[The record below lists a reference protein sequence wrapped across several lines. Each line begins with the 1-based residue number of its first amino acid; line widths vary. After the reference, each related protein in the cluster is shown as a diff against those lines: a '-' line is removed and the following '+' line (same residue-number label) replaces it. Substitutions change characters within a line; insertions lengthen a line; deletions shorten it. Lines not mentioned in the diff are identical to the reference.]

1 MLRAVDFLF
10 DSNFFQSFTS
20 CHRIFVSFQL
30 YLFIKDLIFNILS
43 KGFVIFSA
51 FNATVVSHW
60 NHLSSLFFF
69 FFLLRFYFLSNKEN
83 QHSVFCDSNLFYRDE
98 SKEEKK
104 FTEGKIWGMQ
114 DNKAVGR
121 FGEHCNPPQW
131 GQGSRHGAPENLNFH
146 DFHMSREAI
155 SDLFFS

>member
-1 MLRAVDFLF
+1 MLRAIDFLF

-20 CHRIFVSFQL
+20 CHGIFVSFQL
-30 YLFIKDLIFNILS
+30 YLFIKDSIFNILS

-60 NHLSSLFFF
+60 NYLSSLFFF
-69 FFLLRFYFLSNKEN
+69 FFCC
-83 QHSVFCDSNLFYRDE
+83 VFIFCPIRRINIWSFAIQIY
-98 SKEEKK
+98 
-104 FTEGKIWGMQ
+104 FTEMSPRKKKNSLKGKSEGCEATKQLGGLGSTVIPPNGVKGSGM
-114 DNKAVGR
+114 
-121 FGEHCNPPQW
+121 EPQKI
-131 GQGSRHGAPENLNFH
+131 LDFH

>member
-1 MLRAVDFLF
+1 MLRAIDLLF

-20 CHRIFVSFQL
+20 CHGIFVSFQL
-30 YLFIKDLIFNILS
+30 YLFIKDLIFNIPS

-69 FFLLRFYFLSNKEN
+69 FLLRFYFLSNKEN
-83 QHSVFCDSNLFYRDE
+83 QHSIFYNSNLFYRDE

-104 FTEGKIWGMQ
+104 FTEGKIWGMRG
-114 DNKAVGR
+114 NKAAGR
-121 FGEHCNPPQW
+121 FGEHCNSPQW
-131 GQGSRHGAPENLNFH
+131 GQGFRDGAPENFG
-146 DFHMSREAI
+146 
-155 SDLFFS
+155 FSWFSYV